1 MAVVKAWYDPGQ
13 REPFDL
19 ADAAQVDALLDRML
33 VEATAAPVGVIAELA
48 WEGEEHRSILQFGV
62 RTEQVGFV
70 GYMGRGETSV
80 ISTSGATSPE
90 PVAYDYQSHE
100 RVVQSNAEISWPVVR
115 KAVHD
120 YVASGGARP
129 AGVGWRDVE

>member
-1 MAVVKAWYDPGQ
+1 MVKAWYDPGQ

-48 WEGEEHRSILQFGV
+48 WEGEDHRSILQFGV
-62 RTEQVGFV
+62 RTDHVGFV
-70 GYMGRGETSV
+70 GYMGRGEPSV

-100 RVVQSNAEISWPVVR
+100 RVVQSNAEISWSTVR
-115 KAVHD
+115 QAVHD
-120 YVASGGARP
+120 YVASGGTRP
-129 AGVGWRDVE
+129 VGVSWETLS

>member
-19 ADAAQVDALLDRML
+19 ADAAEVDALLDRM
-33 VEATAAPVGVIAELA
+33 VIEATEAPVGVIAELA
-48 WEGEEHRSILQFGV
+48 WEGEDHRSILQFGV

-100 RVVQSNAEISWPVVR
+100 RVVPSDAEISWSTVR
-115 KAVHD
+115 EAVRD

-129 AGVGWRDVE
+129 TEVDWRNVE